1 MQVFNAFLKVM
12 LKKLPVAMIWVI
24 VFLIISVVVANTNNS
39 SFTFAE
45 ERFSVC
51 VLDEDQT
58 PESKALAAFLG
69 ERHDLISLPAEEEEE
84 ILDALYYARADYVMT
99 IPAGYAE
106 KLASGET
113 DTLFTHYYIDD
124 RYANTLLDSTLSE
137 YVSTVAAYQASGMS
151 CTEAITAAEEALS
164 EEIEVNSNPFAKT
177 EAENNEYSKNFSY
190 YFQYLPYVLLS
201 VMIAALSPTLITMQ
215 KADIRN
221 RTNCSCLSSSSQTLQ
236 MLLGS
241 GLFVLFVW
249 LIFMVAG
256 IFLYG
261 EIFSGKAW
269 YAVLNSFVFLF
280 VAAGIA
286 ILISTFAPS
295 NTGVNVIAN
304 IVGLGM
310 SFLCGVFVP
319 QSLLGEGV
327 LQAGQF
333 LPAYWYVKANDML
346 SGDSGEA
353 FTTIKFFQYLGVEL
367 LFAVALFAVILVLQ
381 KTKHDIRTKS
391 TTS

>member
-24 VFLIISVVVANTNNS
+24 VFLIISIVFINTNNS

-45 ERFSVC
+45 ERFSIC

-58 PESKALAAFLG
+58 PESKALTAFLG
-69 ERHDLISLPAEEEEE
+69 ERHDLISLSAEDEEE
-84 ILDALYYARADYVMT
+84 ILDALYYERADYVMT
-99 IPAGYAE
+99 IPTGYAE
-106 KLASGET
+106 KLASGEA

-137 YVSTVAAYQASGMS
+137 YICTVSAYQASGMS
-151 CTEAITAAEEALS
+151 CTEAITAAEKALS
-164 EEIEVNSNPFAKT
+164 EEIEVNSTPFVET
-177 EAENNEYSKNFSY
+177 ENSEYSELFSY
-190 YFQYLPYVLLS
+190 YFQYLAYILLS

-221 RTNCSCLSSSSQTLQ
+221 RINCSCLSSSSQTLQ
-236 MLLGS
+236 LMLGS

-249 LIFMVAG
+249 LIFMIAG
-256 IFLYG
+256 IFISG
-261 EIFSGKAW
+261 EMFHGMTW
-269 YAVLNSFVFLF
+269 YAVLNSFVFQL

-295 NTGVNVIAN
+295 STGVNVISN

-327 LQAGQF
+327 LQVGQF
-333 LPAYWYVKANDML
+333 LPAYWYIKANNML
-346 SGDSGEA
+346 SGTSGEV
-353 FTTIKFFQYLGVEL
+353 FTTGQFLQYVGIEF
-367 LFAVALFAVILVLQ
+367 LFAVALFAVTLVLQ
-381 KTKHDIRTKS
+381 KAKHDVRSKS
-391 TTS
+391 TAS

>member
-1 MQVFNAFLKVM
+1 MQVFNAFLKV
-12 LKKLPVAMIWVI
+12 LRKKMPVAMIWI
-24 VFLIISVVVANTNNS
+24 IIFLIISIIFVKTNNS
-39 SFTFAE
+39 TFTFE
-45 ERFSVC
+45 EKRFSIC

-58 PESKALAAFLG
+58 PESKALTAFLG
-69 ERHDLISLPAEEEEE
+69 ERHELISLPAEDEEE
-84 ILDALYYARADYVMT
+84 ILDALYYERADYVMT

-106 KLASGET
+106 KLASGKT

-137 YVSTVAAYQASGMS
+137 YICTVSAYQASGMS
-151 CTEAITAAEEALS
+151 CTEAITAAENALS
-164 EEIEVNSNPFAKT
+164 EEIEVNSNPFVKT
-177 EAENNEYSKNFSY
+177 EAENNKYSNFSY

-215 KADIRN
+215 KADIRH

-236 MLLGS
+236 LMLGS

-249 LIFMVAG
+249 LIFMIAG
-256 IFLYG
+256 IFISG
-261 EIFSGKAW
+261 EMFHGMTW
-269 YAVLNSFVFLF
+269 YAVLNSFVFQL

-295 NTGVNVIAN
+295 STGVNVISN

-319 QSLLGEGV
+319 QSLLGEGI
-327 LQAGQF
+327 LQVGQF
-333 LPAYWYVKANDML
+333 LPAYWYIKANNML
-346 SGDSGEA
+346 SGTSGEV
-353 FTTIKFFQYLGVEL
+353 FTTVQFFQYVGIEF
-367 LFAVALFAVILVLQ
+367 LFAVALFAVTLVLQ
-381 KTKHDIRTKS
+381 KAKHDVRSKS
-391 TTS
+391 TAF

>member
-1 MQVFNAFLKVM
+1 MQVFNAFLKV
-12 LKKLPVAMIWVI
+12 LRKKMPVAMIWI
-24 VFLIISVVVANTNNS
+24 IIFLIISIIFVKTNNS
-39 SFTFAE
+39 TFTFE
-45 ERFSVC
+45 EKRFSIC

-58 PESKALAAFLG
+58 PESKALTAFLG
-69 ERHDLISLPAEEEEE
+69 ERHELISLPAEEEE
-84 ILDALYYARADYVMT
+84 ILDALYYERADYVMT

-137 YVSTVAAYQASGMS
+137 YICTVSAYQASGMS
-151 CTEAITAAEEALS
+151 CTEAITAAENALS
-164 EEIEVNSNPFAKT
+164 EEIEVNSNPFVKT
-177 EAENNEYSKNFSY
+177 EAENNKYSNFSY

-215 KADIRN
+215 KADIRH

-236 MLLGS
+236 LMLGS

-249 LIFMVAG
+249 LIFMIAG
-256 IFLYG
+256 IFISG
-261 EIFSGKAW
+261 EMFHGMTW
-269 YAVLNSFVFLF
+269 YAVLNSFVFQL

-295 NTGVNVIAN
+295 STGVNVISN

-319 QSLLGEGV
+319 QSLLGEGI
-327 LQAGQF
+327 LQVGQF
-333 LPAYWYVKANDML
+333 LPAYWYIKANNML
-346 SGDSGEA
+346 SGTSGEV
-353 FTTIKFFQYLGVEL
+353 FTTVQFFQYVGIEF
-367 LFAVALFAVILVLQ
+367 LFAVALFAVTLVLQ
-381 KTKHDIRTKS
+381 KAKHDVRSKS
-391 TTS
+391 TAF

>member
-24 VFLIISVVVANTNNS
+24 VFLIISIVFVNTNDS

-58 PESKALAAFLG
+58 PESKALTAFLG
-69 ERHDLISLPAEEEEE
+69 ERHDFISLPAEEEEE
-84 ILDALYYARADYVMT
+84 ILDALYYERADYVMT
-99 IPAGYAE
+99 IPKGYAE
-106 KLASGET
+106 NLANGKT
-113 DTLFTHYYIDD
+113 DALFTHYYIDD

-151 CTEAITAAEEALS
+151 CAEAITAAEKALS
-164 EEIEVNSNPFAKT
+164 KEIEVNSNPFAKT
-177 EAENNEYSKNFSY
+177 EAENNEYSEPFSY

-221 RTNCSCLSSSSQTLQ
+221 RINCSCLSSSSQTLQ
-236 MLLGS
+236 LMLGS

-249 LIFMVAG
+249 LIFMIAG

-261 EIFSGKAW
+261 GIFNGIAW

-286 ILISTFAPS
+286 ILISSFAPS

-327 LQAGQF
+327 LKVGQF
-333 LPAYWYVKANDML
+333 LPAYWYVKANNML
-346 SGDSGEA
+346 SGDSGEV
-353 FTTIKFFQYLGVEL
+353 FTIGQFLQYVGIEL
-367 LFAVALFAVILVLQ
+367 LFAIALFAIILVLQ
-381 KTKHDIRTKS
+381 KTKHDVRSKS
-391 TTS
+391 TAS

>member
-12 LKKLPVAMIWVI
+12 LKKLPTAMIWIV
-24 VFLIISVVVANTNNS
+24 VFLIICIIFVNTSDS

-45 ERFSVC
+45 ERCSVC

-58 PESKALAAFLG
+58 PESKALIAFLG
-69 ERHDLISLPAEEEEE
+69 ERHDLISLPEEEDE
-84 ILDALYYARADYVMT
+84 ILDALYYERADYVMT
-99 IPAGYAE
+99 IPVGYAE
-106 KLASGET
+106 KLTNGET

-137 YVSTVAAYQASGMS
+137 YVSTVAAYQASGLS
-151 CTEAITAAEEALS
+151 CTEAIVATEDALS
-164 EEIEVNSNPFAKT
+164 KEIEVNSNPFSEK
-177 EAENNEYSKNFSY
+177 ENSDYSETFSY

-201 VMIAALSPTLITMQ
+201 VMVVALSPTLITMQ
-215 KADIRN
+215 KTDIRN

-236 MLLGS
+236 LLLGS

-249 LIFMVAG
+249 LIFMAAG
-256 IFLYG
+256 VFLYG
-261 EIFSGKAW
+261 GIFSGKAW
-269 YAVLNSFVFLF
+269 YAVLNSFVFLL
-280 VAAGIA
+280 VSAGIA

-295 NTGVNVIAN
+295 STGVNVISN

-327 LQAGQF
+327 LRAGQF

-346 SGDSGEA
+346 SGASGEA
-353 FTTIKFFQYLGVEL
+353 FTTSRFLQYLGVEF
-367 LFAVALFAVILVLQ
+367 LFAAALFAVILVLQ
-381 KTKHDIRTKS
+381 KTKHDARAKS

>member
-1 MQVFNAFLKVM
+1 MQVFNAFLKV
-12 LKKLPVAMIWVI
+12 LRKKMPVAMILI
-24 VFLIISVVVANTNNS
+24 IIFLIISIIFVKTNNS
-39 SFTFAE
+39 TFTFE
-45 ERFSVC
+45 EKRFSIC

-58 PESKALAAFLG
+58 PESKALTAFLG
-69 ERHDLISLPAEEEEE
+69 ERHELISLPAEDEEE
-84 ILDALYYARADYVMT
+84 ILDALYYERADYVMT

-106 KLASGET
+106 KLASGKT

-137 YVSTVAAYQASGMS
+137 YICTVSAYQASGMS
-151 CTEAITAAEEALS
+151 CTEAITAAENALS
-164 EEIEVNSNPFAKT
+164 EEIEVNSNPFVKT
-177 EAENNEYSKNFSY
+177 EAENNKYSNFSY

-215 KADIRN
+215 KADIRH

-236 MLLGS
+236 LMLGS

-249 LIFMVAG
+249 LIFMIAG
-256 IFLYG
+256 IFISG
-261 EIFSGKAW
+261 EMFHGMTW
-269 YAVLNSFVFLF
+269 YAVLNSFVFQL

-295 NTGVNVIAN
+295 STGVNVISN

-319 QSLLGEGV
+319 QSLLGEGI
-327 LQAGQF
+327 LQVGQF
-333 LPAYWYVKANDML
+333 LPAYWYIKANNML
-346 SGDSGEA
+346 SGTSGEV
-353 FTTIKFFQYLGVEL
+353 FTTVQFLQYVGIEF
-367 LFAVALFAVILVLQ
+367 LFAVALFAVTLVLQ
-381 KTKHDIRTKS
+381 KAKHDVRSKS
-391 TTS
+391 TAF